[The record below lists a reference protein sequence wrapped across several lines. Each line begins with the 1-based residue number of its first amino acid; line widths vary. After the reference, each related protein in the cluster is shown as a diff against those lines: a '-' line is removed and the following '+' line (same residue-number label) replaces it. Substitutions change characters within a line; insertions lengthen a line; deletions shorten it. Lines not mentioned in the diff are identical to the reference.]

1 MAQQL
6 SPFTKAAYVR
16 AITAGA
22 SVQDLSLQSGISR
35 TTLYNWVKSM
45 KDEGRK
51 TGVNNKNKPARRKTH
66 TKQLTKAKVTEV
78 KRLAVLDADYP
89 LETIAKR
96 VNISKSSVWKIL
108 KDFDL
113 TTQQK
118 RKAYRQSY
126 YRHITRKVDD
136 EVYNSIRK
144 GKKNGLPITEMC
156 QLLGISR
163 TTYYAIQKGSKKHP
177 KTHIRPAGEMH
188 YRYIAA
194 GQEVILGI
202 ISANPEQSIRS
213 IVDELK
219 LQTGAGS
226 VFYVYAILKENNLT
240 TKNQRSAY
248 MISRSTHVTKD
259 GRVLSLNLLGD
270 FFKGFLFPVALA
282 SAVIIVIAPFGL
294 SSEHKIL
301 PDKLGMSAR
310 KASAIE
316 LAAVETVTNQDLS
329 WGVIGINTSKSVYK
343 PGEHAKIDV
352 SVLDER
358 GMGSCYAQLTAD
370 ITDPAGHTDTYSTQS
385 LNIRHSP
392 TCGAA
397 TITDKPD
404 YWLDYPVKKTGK
416 YTVTLTAKT
425 KNGKR
430 QTTTSFIAA
439 TSAPV
444 TIERVSAGRVWP
456 WSLYTMKVKVK
467 AEKDFTG
474 DIVEQV
480 PGDFVVYTDDGQ
492 LKDTFQSKT
501 VLWSTHIPA
510 GQTKEFSY
518 DFDTPDVSPELY
530 RLGQLEVLD
539 ANHHV
544 VMRESHAWQ
553 LAVDGMESN

>member
-6 SPFTKAAYVR
+6 SHFTKAAYVR
-16 AITAGA
+16 AITAGV
-22 SVQDLSLQSGISR
+22 SVQELSIQTGISR
-35 TTLYNWVKSM
+35 TSLYNWVKTM
-45 KDEGRK
+45 KKEAERTHK
-51 TGVNNKNKPARRKTH
+51 KANRHARERTYG
-66 TKQLTKAKVTEV
+66 KQLTKAKIREV
-78 KRLAVLDADYP
+78 KRLAVIHADYP

-96 VNISKSSVWKIL
+96 TNMSKSAVWKLL
-108 KDFDL
+108 KEFDL
-113 TTQQK
+113 TTKEK
-118 RKAYRQSY
+118 RSVYKQSY
-126 YRHITRKVDD
+126 YRHIARSVDED
-136 EVYNSIRK
+136 IYNSIQK
-144 GKKNGLPITEMC
+144 AKKSGLSVVEVCRTF
-156 QLLGISR
+156 GISR
-163 TTYYAIQKGSKKHP
+163 TTYYAMRKSGKKHLKP
-177 KTHIRPAGEMH
+177 RNRPAGEMH

-202 ISANPEQSIRS
+202 ITENPEQSIRS

-219 LQTGAGS
+219 MRTGAGS

-248 MISRSTHVTKD
+248 LVGRSMHVTKD
-259 GRVLSLNLLGD
+259 GEVLSLNLLGD
-270 FFKGFLFPVALA
+270 FFKGLLFPVALA
-282 SAVIIVIAPFGL
+282 SAVIIVIAPFSL
-294 SSEHKIL
+294 RNHNNL
-301 PDKLGMSAR
+301 PDQSGISINKTPT
-310 KASAIE
+310 IE
-316 LAAVETVTNQDLS
+316 LAAVETVTKPDLS
-329 WGVIGINTSKSVYK
+329 WGVIGINVPKSVYK
-343 PGEHAKIDV
+343 PGEDARLAV

-358 GMGSCYAQLTAD
+358 GMGSCYAELTAN
-370 ITDPAGHTDTYSTQS
+370 IIDPTGHTETYSTHS
-385 LNIRHSP
+385 RNIQHSP

-416 YTVTLTAKT
+416 YTVTLIAKT
-425 KNGKR
+425 KKGK
-430 QTTTSFIAA
+430 QTATTSFISAS
-439 TSAPV
+439 SAPV
-444 TIERVSAGRVWP
+444 SIERVSAGRVWP

-492 LKDTFQSKT
+492 MKDTPQSKT
-501 VLWSTHIPA
+501 VRWSTHIPA

-539 ANHHV
+539 TNHHV

-553 LAVDGMESN
+553 LAVDGMQN